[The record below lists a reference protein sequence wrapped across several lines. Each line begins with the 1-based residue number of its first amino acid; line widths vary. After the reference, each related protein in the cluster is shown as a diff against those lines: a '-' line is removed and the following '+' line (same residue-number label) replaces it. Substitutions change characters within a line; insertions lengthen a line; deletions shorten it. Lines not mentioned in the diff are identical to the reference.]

1 MNRRILL
8 IDPAAG
14 RWRPETLQVETL
26 EKDPREDYFVLSGET
41 LCQYLLRRDPGALV
55 IARGPMPFLSG
66 NKASVGYI
74 SPLTGVP
81 HYSFVGGR
89 AAAQLL
95 NLGLDALCF
104 RSPILPHSHTDPLP
118 IIVVSGRAPGL
129 TVEFKLSDDLPTG
142 QRSAFYWLLERDLGD
157 NKYAGSIFTLG
168 EGARLGYR
176 SANLAADAIY
186 HAGRGG
192 VGAVFARFASALVL
206 RGEPMELYEFFT
218 GDQSPFARNPN
229 AAIAPLLDKHC
240 ARLSGKT
247 GGTIAKL
254 FATGADPAGKN
265 TLPAWNAQRVGYPL
279 SDIGGPR
286 VLKATRHGQTGCHW
300 CQVDC
305 RHYHW
310 VPADY
315 APDGQD
321 IFLDDFEP
329 TYAVFAMLG
338 LTPTEDTFQ
347 ARLDL
352 LADVN
357 QRLILPIEQ
366 MGCDVIDIGLGLA
379 ALFEGA
385 ERGIISE
392 SDVPA
397 FLLEPRSDDFSRLAP
412 QATEV
417 ATTNGGSDDFS
428 RSASQATEVA
438 TTNGH
443 RLEAAVQAVAM
454 LRSGQAAEYPA
465 LRATADGP
473 QALAER
479 YPLMQD
485 VVSTGGKGTLGNA
498 GHCNALW
505 TFLMPFSR
513 FFGHY
518 VGQLYKIDEELPP
531 PGSDREAYRACFER
545 VVRQL
550 LAREFFWLLA
560 NALSMCAFTFVI
572 FSQDGKGERLSDD
585 DLLVRLLRNYGIHTS
600 RADLEWF
607 ARAFWAQSID
617 LKCQF
622 GWRPPTAADFP
633 RRVYEALSLAMG
645 HPPDELQSLMDML
658 IGEWKRQAGEVMAR
672 FGYDVPW

>member
-1 MNRRILL
+1 MNRRLL
-8 IDPAAG
+8 VINPVTR
-14 RWRPETLQVETL
+14 RWRLETLQVETL

-66 NKASVGYI
+66 NKASVGYV

-95 NLGLDALCF
+95 NLGLDAICF
-104 RSPILPHSHTDPLP
+104 QANRRVSESANRRVGESASPT
-118 IIVVSGRAPGL
+118 VVIRGRAPGL
-129 TVEFKLSDDLPTG
+129 TVEFKGAAELPAG
-142 QRSAFYWLLERDLGD
+142 QRSAYYWLLERELGGD
-157 NKYAGSIFTLG
+157 RHAGSIFAVG

-192 VGAVFARFASALVL
+192 AGAVFAQFAAALVL
-206 RGEPMELYEFFT
+206 RGEPMELSEFFPS
-218 GDQSPFARNPN
+218 DESAFARDPN
-229 AAIAPLLDKHC
+229 GAIAPLVDEHC
-240 ARLSGKT
+240 SRLSRKT

-254 FATGADPAGKN
+254 YATGADPQGQN
-265 TLPAWNAQRVGYPL
+265 TLPAWNAQRMGTPVAEL
-279 SDIGGPR
+279 GGPR
-286 VLKATRHGQTGCHW
+286 VLQATRDGQTGCHW

-315 APDGQD
+315 APDGRD
-321 IFLDDFEP
+321 MFLDDFEP

-338 LTPTEDTFQ
+338 LTPAEDTFQ

-357 QRLILPIEQ
+357 RRLILPIEQ
-366 MGCDVIDIGLGLA
+366 MGCDVMNVGLGLA
-379 ALFEGA
+379 ALFEGV
-385 ERGIISE
+385 ERGTIPE
-392 SDVPA
+392 SDAPGFIVR
-397 FLLEPRSDDFSRLAP
+397 EPCLGNLD
-412 QATEV
+412 T
-417 ATTNGGSDDFS
+417 
-428 RSASQATEVA
+428 
-438 TTNGH
+438 
-443 RLEAAVQAVAM
+443 AVQAVAM
-454 LRSGQAAEYPA
+454 LRSGQAAGYPA
-465 LRATADGP
+465 LRAVGDGP

-479 YPLMQD
+479 YPLMRD
-485 VVSTGGKGTLGNA
+485 IVFTGGKGTLGNA

-518 VGQLYKIDEELPP
+518 VGQYYKVEEELPP
-531 PGSDREAYRACFER
+531 PGSDEAAYRACFER
-545 VVRQL
+545 VVNRL

-585 DLLVRLLRNYGIHTS
+585 SLLVRVLHYYGIRTT
-600 RADLEWF
+600 RAALEWF
-607 ARAFWAQSID
+607 AQAFWAQSMD
-617 LKCQF
+617 LKRQF
-622 GWRPPTAADFP
+622 GWRPLSAADFP
-633 RRVYEALSLAMG
+633 RRVYEALSLALER
-645 HPPDELQSLMDML
+645 PVEELQSLMGML
-658 IGEWKRQAGEVMAR
+658 IEEWKRRAGEVMQR
-672 FGYDVPW
+672 FGYEAT